1 MSTSSLVF
9 EFDVLLPPI
18 RRLRGSVSQFGVYT
32 ELQAA
37 SFIIVIAGAGSGGVL
52 MWRGAG
58 VTEEPIKD
66 ERDLFV

>member
-1 MSTSSLVF
+1 MSTSSLLF
-9 EFDVLLPPI
+9 KFDVVLPSAAL
-18 RRLRGSVSQFGVYT
+18 RRGSASQFGVYT